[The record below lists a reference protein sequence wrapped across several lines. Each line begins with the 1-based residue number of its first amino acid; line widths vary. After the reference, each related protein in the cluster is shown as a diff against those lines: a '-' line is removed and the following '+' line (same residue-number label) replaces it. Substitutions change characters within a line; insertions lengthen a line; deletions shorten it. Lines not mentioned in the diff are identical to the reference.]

1 MRSTWY
7 YLGLRLSPEKLDK
20 EEENLELCQHVQQGL
35 DPFIFPQLVATLYLH
50 TSHWAGGGGGMEA
63 HGVSPPQG
71 EVLQGLSSLRGPARL
86 PDAAGTHGGPSL
98 PVAST
103 VEGHGPSEAGPPQAA
118 CSPQASPT
126 APAGGGIKEKGT
138 SESPR
143 GWEVWGVGNAGMGR
157 SGCRDAQMNWPR
169 WPGPEQ
175 GPGVL

>member
-1 MRSTWY
+1 MRSTWH

-103 VEGHGPSEAGPPQAA
+103 VRDMGRQRQAPHRLPAAPRQAPQPLREGESRRRAHLSLPEDGRCGEWETQAWGGQAA
-118 CSPQASPT
+118 
-126 APAGGGIKEKGT
+126 GM
-138 SESPR
+138 PR
-143 GWEVWGVGNAGMGR
+143 
-157 SGCRDAQMNWPR
+157 
-169 WPGPEQ
+169 
-175 GPGVL
+175 